1 MRGEAKRIR
10 LGGASL
16 KGWEAKP
23 RLGRGESASKE
34 HIDGTEQRGTRE
46 KNPGGIIS
54 AFSRCPAWV
63 NSGQGVG
70 MVHFSRIEEGT
81 GAAKGHL
88 QFFFKRRSL
97 GGVAAAVSTALCV
110 ASMISLVRNPSSVH
124 NRQVAVPDQRTT
136 QLMEGLGGTG
146 GGGGVDPAS
155 LAEFTKFLEGGV
167 KRKTRRDRTVAC
179 DGGSSVACVASG
191 AMKGIERDLQRSP
204 DTPGKEAVEVAS
216 RGRGFQAWPTR
227 WATAIR
233 SCVKKKALSACWN
246 LCINAFFSTWD
257 EEKTRVS
264 GLAGTP
270 SIVLS

>member
-1 MRGEAKRIR
+1 MREVGPEQIR
-10 LGGASL
+10 LGGADL
-16 KGWEAKP
+16 KGWGSNQ
-23 RLGRGESASKE
+23 GRGESASTE
-34 HIDGTEQRGTRE
+34 HIDGTEQRGTRDR
-46 KNPGGIIS
+46 NPGVIIS

-63 NSGQGVG
+63 NSGLGVG

-88 QFFFKRRSL
+88 QFFFKRRSW
-97 GGVAAAVSTALCV
+97 GGVAAAVSTAVFV
-110 ASMISLVRNPSSVH
+110 ASMIFLVRNPSSVH
-124 NRQVAVPDQRTT
+124 SRRVAVPDQIPDQRTT
-136 QLMEGLGGTG
+136 QLMEGLGGA

-155 LAEFTKFLEGGV
+155 LAEFTQFLEGGV

-216 RGRGFQAWPTR
+216 RGRGFQAWPSR

-233 SCVKKKALSACWN
+233 SCVKQRR
-246 LCINAFFSTWD
+246 FQ
-257 EEKTRVS
+257 RVGIFAS
-264 GLAGTP
+264 MP
-270 SIVLS
+270 FPVPEMRRKQE